1 MSVVDRSIGRDT
13 TVALDEPRN
22 YAASGHARLVP
33 RRRSAPVPISPPQR
47 SRTTNVAENQDL
59 VTLIR
64 ASTPLLVI
72 ESSEETRVVE
82 GFRHAIAQA
91 LRPLYRWS
99 ITDGLKRLDLD
110 RDEETEDAPDA
121 SLMLQAIK
129 RHPAPGVYLLLD
141 FQPYLRYPMTLR
153 LLREI
158 VQRTDCAEHTI
169 VLVGGAFELPA
180 ELAAVATR
188 FAFELPDGDALAA
201 LLREEAFRYS
211 RDHDG
216 RRVVVDADAARAIV
230 RNLKG
235 LSFDDARRIV
245 RKLIYDDGALTAADL
260 PNLAR
265 AKYAL
270 LDRNGLLHFEY
281 ETAQFANVAGL
292 GRLKLWIAQR
302 RPAFLGEKLAAKL
315 DPPKGVLLLGVQG
328 CGKSLAAKA
337 IAGGFGVP
345 LLRLDIG
352 TLYNKYQ
359 GETER
364 NLRDALKN
372 AELLAPCVLWID
384 EIEKA
389 LATAGADDGVSR
401 RVLGY
406 LLTWMAER
414 KAPVFLVATAND
426 VQALPAELLRKGR
439 FDEVFF
445 VDLPD
450 AAVRGEIFR
459 LHLVQRSLDLA
470 DYDIDALAG
479 ATAGFSGAEIEQL
492 IVAALYAALAGRGKP
507 TQAHLLTE
515 VRNTRPLS
523 VLMAERVAELRAWA
537 RERTVPAD

>member
-1 MSVVDRSIGRDT
+1 MPT
-13 TVALDEPRN
+13 
-22 YAASGHARLVP
+22 H
-33 RRRSAPVPISPPQR
+33 
-47 SRTTNVAENQDL
+47 QDL
-59 VTLIR
+59 VTLLR
-64 ASTPLLVI
+64 ARTPLLLVD
-72 ESSEETRVVE
+72 SAAETRVID
-82 GFRHAIAQA
+82 GFRHAIAQS

-99 ITDGLKRLDLD
+99 ITDGLKRLDFD
-110 RDEETEDAPDA
+110 PEEERETPPDA

-129 RHPAPGVYLLLD
+129 QQRAPGVYLLLD

-158 VQRTDCAEHTI
+158 VQRQDCAEHTL
-169 VLVGGAFELPA
+169 VLVGAGYELPP
-180 ELAAVATR
+180 ELDAAATR
-188 FAFELPDGDALAA
+188 FEFALPDADAIAA
-201 LLREEAFRYS
+201 LVREEAFNYS
-211 RDHDG
+211 RENDG
-216 RRVVVDADAARAIV
+216 RRVVVDADAARAVV

-235 LSFDDARRIV
+235 LNLDDARRIV

-260 PNLAR
+260 PELAR

-270 LDRNGLLHFEY
+270 LDRAGLLHFEY
-281 ETAQFANVAGL
+281 DTAQFANVAGL
-292 GRLKLWIAQR
+292 ARLRQWIAQR
-302 RPAFLGEKLAAKL
+302 KPAFLGDKLAARL
-315 DPPKGVLLLGVQG
+315 DPPKGVLLLGAQG

-337 IAGGFGVP
+337 TAGGFAVP

-352 TLYNKYQ
+352 TLYNKYH

-364 NLRDALKN
+364 NLREALRN

-389 LATAGADDGVSR
+389 LATDSADDGVSR

-450 AAVRGEIFR
+450 ASTRAEIFS
-459 LHLVQRSLDLA
+459 LHLVRRDLRADDYDLA
-470 DYDIDALAG
+470 ALAA
-479 ATAGFSGAEIEQL
+479 ATDGYSGAEIEQ
-492 IVAALYAALAGRGKP
+492 IVVAALYAAGGKSAP
-507 TQAHLLTE
+507 TQEQLLAE
-515 VRNTRPLS
+515 VRSTRPLS
-523 VLMAERVAELRAWA
+523 VLMAERVAALREWA
-537 RERTVPAD
+537 RGRTVPAD

>member
-1 MSVVDRSIGRDT
+1 VPAPFC
-13 TVALDEPRN
+13 ALPEIDP
-22 YAASGHARLVP
+22 
-33 RRRSAPVPISPPQR
+33 SP
-47 SRTTNVAENQDL
+47 TDVAENQDL

-64 ASTPLLVI
+64 AATPLLII
-72 ESSEETRVVE
+72 ESSEESRIVE

-99 ITDGLKRLDLD
+99 ITEGLKRLDLD
-110 RDEETEDAPDA
+110 LDGEQVDEAQGAPDA
-121 SLMLQAIK
+121 TLMLHAIK
-129 RHPAPGVYLLLD
+129 QHRQPGVYLLLD

-158 VQRTDCAEHTI
+158 VQRQDVAEHTI
-169 VLVGGAFELPA
+169 VLVGSAFELPA

-188 FAFELPDGDALAA
+188 FAFELPGSDDLAA

-216 RRVVVDADAARAIV
+216 RRVVVDADAARAVV

-235 LSFDDARRIV
+235 LSLDDARRIV

-260 PNLAR
+260 PTLAK

-270 LDRNGLLHFEY
+270 LDRGGLLHFEY

-292 GRLKLWIAQR
+292 TRLKLWIAQR
-302 RPAFLGEKLAAKL
+302 KPAFLGEKAAARL

-328 CGKSLAAKA
+328 CGKSMAAKA
-337 IAGGFGVP
+337 IAGSLGLP

-364 NLRDALKN
+364 NLRDALNN
-372 AELLAPCVLWID
+372 AELLAPCVLWVD
-384 EIEKA
+384 EIEKS
-389 LATAGADDGVSR
+389 LATATADDGVSR

-414 KAPVFLVATAND
+414 KASVFLVATAND

-450 AAVRGEIFR
+450 DATRGEIFR
-459 LHLVQRSLDLA
+459 LHLVQRGLDVA
-470 DYDIDALAG
+470 DYDVDALVV

-492 IVAALYAALAGRGKP
+492 IVAALYAALTGGGKP
-507 TQAHLLTE
+507 TQAQLLVE
-515 VRNTRPLS
+515 VRSTRPLS

-537 RERTVPAD
+537 RDRTTLAN